1 MNEKTILRTMAIW
14 LERSLGTPEVSILQF
29 STAFTLGQTIDITI
43 NTVPITQVTAS
54 ATMGETMQSL
64 LFSIQDHPDI
74 LMVSITSANELII
87 VGQINGKALTIN
99 SYLVVGAGTLPTMQK
114 TVSTTAV
121 SIPVIFGYQNAPR
134 PDLPVYAAVYF
145 DSLNKI
151 GWDEIREI
159 DQNKIANIG
168 GQRTATI
175 SVHYFGPNPMQEI
188 SKAYN
193 SLEKGTI
200 LDILTTNGI
209 AVLEK
214 NPIQNVTEML
224 ETSFQNHS
232 AFDFSIG
239 FAENYFDD
247 LGTIEQAELT
257 GIYNNVDGESF
268 QNGPDLINQTGIEPS

>member
-1 MNEKTILRTMAIW
+1 MAIW